1 LSLEFLSK
9 EEFVPGMENEN
20 SALLRQ
26 HLSLF
31 ATEERKG
38 AACRSRVVELFSE
51 LRLPLYSY
59 LVCIGLT
66 PPESEDV
73 IQESFLLLHQQLNR
87 GTKISD
93 FRSWLFR
100 VAHNL
105 TVNLQRSSRRF
116 LYSEEEESVARIQ
129 EEPGKGPTPEDS
141 YLQKELDQ
149 RLDHCMQRL
158 TEQQRQCLQ
167 LRVEGLKYREI
178 ASVMGISISSV
189 SELMERAIVRLTGAL
204 HD

>member
-1 LSLEFLSK
+1 
-9 EEFVPGMENEN
+9 MENEN
-20 SALLRQ
+20 SALLRP

-38 AACRSRVVELFSE
+38 AAHRARVVELFRE
-51 LRLPLYSY
+51 LQLPLYGY

-73 IQESFLLLHQQLNR
+73 IQESFLLLHQQLDQ
-87 GTKISD
+87 GTKIAD

-105 TVNLQRSSRRF
+105 AVNLQRSSRRF
-116 LYSEEEESVARIQ
+116 LQNEEEETVGRIH
-129 EEPGKGPTPEDS
+129 EESGKGPTPEDS

-149 RLDHCMQRL
+149 KLDHCMTQL

-178 ASVMGISISSV
+178 AGVMGISVSSV
-189 SELMERAIVRLTGAL
+189 SELMQRAIVRLTGAL
-204 HD
+204 HE

>member
-1 LSLEFLSK
+1 L
-9 EEFVPGMENEN
+9 
-20 SALLRQ
+20 
-26 HLSLF
+26 
-31 ATEERKG
+31 
-38 AACRSRVVELFSE
+38 VELFRE
-51 LRLPLYSY
+51 LRVPLYGY

-73 IQESFLLLHQQLNR
+73 IQESFLLLHQQLNQ
-87 GTKISD
+87 GTKIAD

-116 LYSEEEESVARIQ
+116 FYSEEEKTDARMQ
-129 EEPGKGPTPEDS
+129 EEPGKGPTPEEF

-149 RLDHCMQRL
+149 RLDHCMLQL
-158 TEQQRQCLQ
+158 TGQQRQCLQ

-178 ASVMGISISSV
+178 ATVMGISVSSV
-189 SELMERAIVRLTGAL
+189 SELMQRAIVRLTEAL
-204 HD
+204 HG

>member
-1 LSLEFLSK
+1 
-9 EEFVPGMENEN
+9 MENEN
-20 SALLRQ
+20 SALWRP

-38 AACRSRVVELFSE
+38 AAHRARVVELFRE
-51 LRLPLYSY
+51 LRLPLYAY
-59 LVCIGLT
+59 LLSIGLT

-73 IQESFLLLHQQLNR
+73 IQESFLLLHQQMTQGSN
-87 GTKISD
+87 IAD

-105 TVNLQRSSRRF
+105 AVNLQRSSRRF
-116 LYSEEEESVARIQ
+116 LHSNEEEMIARIQ

-149 RLDHCMQRL
+149 RLDHCMTQL

-178 ASVMGISISSV
+178 AAVMEISVSSV
-189 SELMERAIVRLTGAL
+189 SELMQRAIVRLTGAL
-204 HD
+204 HE

>member
-1 LSLEFLSK
+1 
-9 EEFVPGMENEN
+9 MENEN
-20 SALLRQ
+20 SALFRP

-31 ATEERKG
+31 AMEERKG
-38 AACRSRVVELFSE
+38 AAHRAHVLELFRE
-51 LRLPLYSY
+51 LRLPLYAY

-73 IQESFLLLHQQLNR
+73 IQESFLLLHQQLNQ
-87 GTKISD
+87 GTKIAD

-116 LYSEEEESVARIQ
+116 LQSEEETEARLH

-149 RLDHCMQRL
+149 RLDRCMEQL

-178 ASVMGISISSV
+178 AAVMQISVSSV
-189 SELMERAIVRLTGAL
+189 SELMQRAIVRLTGAL
-204 HD
+204 HE

>member
-1 LSLEFLSK
+1 
-9 EEFVPGMENEN
+9 MDNEN
-20 SALLRQ
+20 SALLRP

-38 AACRSRVVELFSE
+38 SAYRARVVELFRE
-51 LRLPLYSY
+51 LRLPLYAY

-73 IQESFLLLHQQLNR
+73 IQESFLLLHQQLNQ
-87 GTKISD
+87 GATIAD

-105 TVNLQRSSRRF
+105 TVNLQRSSWRF
-116 LYSEEEESVARIQ
+116 LHNEEEKTDARMQ
-129 EEPGKGPTPEDS
+129 AEPGKGPSPEDS

-149 RLDHCMQRL
+149 RLDHCMTQL

-178 ASVMGISISSV
+178 AAVMGISVSSV
-189 SELMERAIVRLTGAL
+189 SELMQRAIVRLTGAL
-204 HD
+204 HE